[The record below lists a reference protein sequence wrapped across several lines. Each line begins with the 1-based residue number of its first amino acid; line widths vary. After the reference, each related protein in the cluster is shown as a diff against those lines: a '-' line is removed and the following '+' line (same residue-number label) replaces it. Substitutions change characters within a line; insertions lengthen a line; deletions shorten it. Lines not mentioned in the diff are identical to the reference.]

1 MRGCVPLLGMS
12 PPRRYLPP
20 AVLAITLIVAPLS
33 ACSSS
38 PKPQPTASA
47 YLADWGRQDW
57 TAMRALTDGPP
68 ADFTSVNQAAFST
81 LSVRQASITAGTMAT
96 NGTAASEP
104 ITERL
109 TLTGLGA
116 ITFSS
121 TLHLVQQQGKWLVQ
135 WSPATITPQLRPGD
149 QLSLRVTWPARAP
162 ILGAGGT
169 PLTTQG
175 PVVTI
180 GVEGAWVKSAASLAS
195 ALVTAGATAQQA
207 SSAITAA
214 KAHPTFFE
222 PVFTVSRSR
231 YNQLAP
237 AIYPILGT
245 VFQSSTALTAATPGL
260 TSGVVGTVGPVTAQ
274 ELGQLG
280 TPYSAQSVVGQT
292 GLEQADE
299 RRLAGTPGAT
309 VAVVTKNGA
318 QVATVTTL
326 PAHPGTAV
334 STTIKESVQ
343 RAAEA
348 ALAGEKKSAALVAL
362 DASTGDV
369 LAAVSVNAGG
379 FDQAIDGGFP
389 PGSTFKV
396 ITSTALINRGFGPQ
410 SAASC
415 PSTATVD
422 GEVFH
427 NAESEAPVST
437 MLQGFTESC
446 NTAFINLAA
455 GGGDV
460 RAGQTPADRAD
471 GVRRLGPLAVG
482 CGRPGRHRHR
492 AGPGPG
498 LAAGHGNGRRSG
510 RYRDRANAAPSG
522 GEPGRGGDRA
532 AVRGGRP
539 GPARDDGLG
548 GGAGHRGRAGPAGRH
563 LRQDRDRRVRDEQ
576 TAQDRRLA
584 DGLQGQRRLRGA
596 GGGFR
601 RERRPHL
608 RPDRGQVPGRALS
621 RLDACRG
628 PRGQPAVDLGLPPL
642 LVRLGGKARVEGV
655 ARQPGQLLV
664 AEPELPLYRGHVVV
678 HVPAE
683 VRRIVAVHGRERAGV
698 QHAGQHVLTER
709 GDHAE
714 RHVPQRAH
722 GQRDLLVAQPGHQL
736 GVFHGPHPV
745 VDALHVELV
754 KRAAHVVRTALLAR
768 VRDQSEPFGRRYL
781 IHPGEQGRRVTE
793 LGRVEPD
800 ADEAVAERKRGPQ
813 HRVGGLGPQVA
824 QEAQDQVGGDAV
836 LLGPLGQ
843 RGGQPAED
851 LFERNPVGQG
861 GLPVEEDL
869 GPAHP
874 RRRGTGHVGAGR
886 VVEVLL
892 DLQHAQVP
900 VVQVEKGLQA
910 VERVLG
916 TQFLDVQHR
925 HPGAISCRE
934 LDQQLGLKRALDVNV
949 QLGNRQ
955 HVSSPSPRPRPSRRG
970 DRMHS
975 HPEPRDST
983 SRISVLYFSG
993 SSGAVFSVAVSRRTG
1008 CRCRR
1013 LLPRGPPPLPR
1024 WPLRHRYRRHA
1035 RPDRPR
1041 RPGGLPRP
1049 VPPAGPP
1056 GDQGRRR
1063 ARARRRPGPDQAPLA
1078 VGS

>member
-38 PKPQPTASA
+38 PRPQPTASA

-237 AIYPILGT
+237 AIYPIPGT

-415 PSTATVD
+415 PGTATVD

-437 MLQGFTESC
+437 MLQAFTESC

-455 GGGDV
+455 GHLTASAFPSTAAMFGLGKSLPIGLTAFGGSVPSPSDAADLAATAIGQGRVLVSPLGMAMVAAAADTGTV
-460 RAGQTPADRAD
+460 RTPRLVVGSPAAAGTGQLSAAVVRDLHEMMASVVARGTAAGQGLPAGTYAKT
-471 GVRRLGPLAVG
+471 GTAEYGTSKPLKIDAWLMGFKGNV
-482 CGRPGRHRHR
+482 
-492 AGPGPG
+492 AF
-498 LAAGHGNGRRSG
+498 AALVVDSGGNG
-510 RYRDRANAAPSG
+510 
-522 GEPGRGGDRA
+522 
-532 AVRGGRP
+532 
-539 GPARDDGLG
+539 GPTCGPIVARFLDGL
-548 GGAGHRGRAGPAGRH
+548 
-563 LRQDRDRRVRDEQ
+563 
-576 TAQDRRLA
+576 
-584 DGLQGQRRLRGA
+584 
-596 GGGFR
+596 
-601 RERRPHL
+601 
-608 RPDRGQVPGRALS
+608 
-621 RLDACRG
+621 
-628 PRGQPAVDLGLPPL
+628 
-642 LVRLGGKARVEGV
+642 
-655 ARQPGQLLV
+655 
-664 AEPELPLYRGHVVV
+664 
-678 HVPAE
+678 
-683 VRRIVAVHGRERAGV
+683 
-698 QHAGQHVLTER
+698 
-709 GDHAE
+709 
-714 RHVPQRAH
+714 
-722 GQRDLLVAQPGHQL
+722 
-736 GVFHGPHPV
+736 
-745 VDALHVELV
+745 
-754 KRAAHVVRTALLAR
+754 
-768 VRDQSEPFGRRYL
+768 
-781 IHPGEQGRRVTE
+781 
-793 LGRVEPD
+793 
-800 ADEAVAERKRGPQ
+800 
-813 HRVGGLGPQVA
+813 
-824 QEAQDQVGGDAV
+824 
-836 LLGPLGQ
+836 
-843 RGGQPAED
+843 
-851 LFERNPVGQG
+851 
-861 GLPVEEDL
+861 
-869 GPAHP
+869 
-874 RRRGTGHVGAGR
+874 
-886 VVEVLL
+886 
-892 DLQHAQVP
+892 
-900 VVQVEKGLQA
+900 
-910 VERVLG
+910 
-916 TQFLDVQHR
+916 
-925 HPGAISCRE
+925 
-934 LDQQLGLKRALDVNV
+934 
-949 QLGNRQ
+949 
-955 HVSSPSPRPRPSRRG
+955 
-970 DRMHS
+970 
-975 HPEPRDST
+975 
-983 SRISVLYFSG
+983 
-993 SSGAVFSVAVSRRTG
+993 
-1008 CRCRR
+1008 
-1013 LLPRGPPPLPR
+1013 
-1024 WPLRHRYRRHA
+1024 
-1035 RPDRPR
+1035 
-1041 RPGGLPRP
+1041 
-1049 VPPAGPP
+1049 
-1056 GDQGRRR
+1056 
-1063 ARARRRPGPDQAPLA
+1063 
-1078 VGS
+1078 

>member
-57 TAMRALTDGPP
+57 TAMRALTDRPP

-96 NGTAASEP
+96 SGTAASEP

-180 GVEGAWVKSAASLAS
+180 GVEGARVKSAASLAS
-195 ALVTAGATAQQA
+195 ALATAGATAQQA

-237 AIYPILGT
+237 AIYPIPGT

-437 MLQGFTESC
+437 MLQAFTESC

-455 GGGDV
+455 GHLTASAFPSTAAMFGLGKSLPIGLTAFGGSVPSPTDAADLAATAIGQGRVLVSPLGMAMVAAAADTGTV
-460 RAGQTPADRAD
+460 RTPRLVVGSPAAAGTGQLSAAVVRDLHEMMASVVARGTAAGQGLPAGTYAKT
-471 GVRRLGPLAVG
+471 GTAEYGTSKPLKIDAWLMGFKGNV
-482 CGRPGRHRHR
+482 
-492 AGPGPG
+492 AF
-498 LAAGHGNGRRSG
+498 AALVVDSGGNG
-510 RYRDRANAAPSG
+510 
-522 GEPGRGGDRA
+522 
-532 AVRGGRP
+532 
-539 GPARDDGLG
+539 GPTCGPIVARFLDGL
-548 GGAGHRGRAGPAGRH
+548 
-563 LRQDRDRRVRDEQ
+563 
-576 TAQDRRLA
+576 
-584 DGLQGQRRLRGA
+584 
-596 GGGFR
+596 
-601 RERRPHL
+601 
-608 RPDRGQVPGRALS
+608 
-621 RLDACRG
+621 
-628 PRGQPAVDLGLPPL
+628 
-642 LVRLGGKARVEGV
+642 
-655 ARQPGQLLV
+655 
-664 AEPELPLYRGHVVV
+664 
-678 HVPAE
+678 
-683 VRRIVAVHGRERAGV
+683 
-698 QHAGQHVLTER
+698 
-709 GDHAE
+709 
-714 RHVPQRAH
+714 
-722 GQRDLLVAQPGHQL
+722 
-736 GVFHGPHPV
+736 
-745 VDALHVELV
+745 
-754 KRAAHVVRTALLAR
+754 
-768 VRDQSEPFGRRYL
+768 
-781 IHPGEQGRRVTE
+781 
-793 LGRVEPD
+793 
-800 ADEAVAERKRGPQ
+800 
-813 HRVGGLGPQVA
+813 
-824 QEAQDQVGGDAV
+824 
-836 LLGPLGQ
+836 
-843 RGGQPAED
+843 
-851 LFERNPVGQG
+851 
-861 GLPVEEDL
+861 
-869 GPAHP
+869 
-874 RRRGTGHVGAGR
+874 
-886 VVEVLL
+886 
-892 DLQHAQVP
+892 
-900 VVQVEKGLQA
+900 
-910 VERVLG
+910 
-916 TQFLDVQHR
+916 
-925 HPGAISCRE
+925 
-934 LDQQLGLKRALDVNV
+934 
-949 QLGNRQ
+949 
-955 HVSSPSPRPRPSRRG
+955 
-970 DRMHS
+970 
-975 HPEPRDST
+975 
-983 SRISVLYFSG
+983 
-993 SSGAVFSVAVSRRTG
+993 
-1008 CRCRR
+1008 
-1013 LLPRGPPPLPR
+1013 
-1024 WPLRHRYRRHA
+1024 
-1035 RPDRPR
+1035 
-1041 RPGGLPRP
+1041 
-1049 VPPAGPP
+1049 
-1056 GDQGRRR
+1056 
-1063 ARARRRPGPDQAPLA
+1063 
-1078 VGS
+1078 

>member
-38 PKPQPTASA
+38 PRPQPTASA

-68 ADFTSVNQAAFST
+68 ADFTSVNQAST
-81 LSVRQASITAGTMAT
+81 PAGTMAT
-96 NGTAASEP
+96 YGTAASEP

-334 STTIKESVQ
+334 KESVR

-362 DASTGDV
+362 DVSTGDV

-389 PGSTFKV
+389 AGSTFKV

-437 MLQGFTESC
+437 MLQAFTESC

-455 GGGDV
+455 GHLTASAFPSTAA
-460 RAGQTPADRAD
+460 RF
-471 GVRRLGPLAVG
+471 
-482 CGRPGRHRHR
+482 
-492 AGPGPG
+492 G
-498 LAAGHGNGRRSG
+498 LAKPLPIGLTAFGGSVPSPSDAADLAATAIGQGRVLVSPLG
-510 RYRDRANAAPSG
+510 MAMVAA
-522 GEPGRGGDRA
+522 A
-532 AVRGGRP
+532 ADTGTVRTPRLVVG
-539 GPARDDGLG
+539 GPA
-548 GGAGHRGRAGPAGRH
+548 
-563 LRQDRDRRVRDEQ
+563 
-576 TAQDRRLA
+576 
-584 DGLQGQRRLRGA
+584 
-596 GGGFR
+596 
-601 RERRPHL
+601 
-608 RPDRGQVPGRALS
+608 
-621 RLDACRG
+621 
-628 PRGQPAVDLGLPPL
+628 
-642 LVRLGGKARVEGV
+642 
-655 ARQPGQLLV
+655 
-664 AEPELPLYRGHVVV
+664 
-678 HVPAE
+678 
-683 VRRIVAVHGRERAGV
+683 
-698 QHAGQHVLTER
+698 
-709 GDHAE
+709 
-714 RHVPQRAH
+714 
-722 GQRDLLVAQPGHQL
+722 
-736 GVFHGPHPV
+736 
-745 VDALHVELV
+745 
-754 KRAAHVVRTALLAR
+754 AA
-768 VRDQSEPFGRRYL
+768 
-781 IHPGEQGRRVTE
+781 
-793 LGRVEPD
+793 
-800 ADEAVAERKRGPQ
+800 
-813 HRVGGLGPQVA
+813 
-824 QEAQDQVGGDAV
+824 
-836 LLGPLGQ
+836 
-843 RGGQPAED
+843 
-851 LFERNPVGQG
+851 
-861 GLPVEEDL
+861 
-869 GPAHP
+869 
-874 RRRGTGHVGAGR
+874 
-886 VVEVLL
+886 
-892 DLQHAQVP
+892 
-900 VVQVEKGLQA
+900 
-910 VERVLG
+910 
-916 TQFLDVQHR
+916 
-925 HPGAISCRE
+925 
-934 LDQQLGLKRALDVNV
+934 
-949 QLGNRQ
+949 
-955 HVSSPSPRPRPSRRG
+955 
-970 DRMHS
+970 
-975 HPEPRDST
+975 
-983 SRISVLYFSG
+983 
-993 SSGAVFSVAVSRRTG
+993 
-1008 CRCRR
+1008 
-1013 LLPRGPPPLPR
+1013 
-1024 WPLRHRYRRHA
+1024 
-1035 RPDRPR
+1035 
-1041 RPGGLPRP
+1041 
-1049 VPPAGPP
+1049 
-1056 GDQGRRR
+1056 
-1063 ARARRRPGPDQAPLA
+1063 
-1078 VGS
+1078 